1 MDSNTESSDQGDLA
15 KQADKVVPFN
25 PFNNKFSQLAGT
37 FQLGRPAVTGV
48 MSTAVALR
56 AGLGQL
62 ITQLNLFAFVNRHMQ
77 KT

>member
-1 MDSNTESSDQGDLA
+1 MA

-48 MSTAVALR
+48 MSTAVAR